1 MSGVAIIRSIL
12 ANNGNLVSAVT
23 SDKIIAGTAPINT
36 LLPVVTVTQISGIEY
51 QLIKQIGVQLV
62 SDRVQVTVLANS
74 YVQQKQLLELVRAS
88 VQSTRGTVNGFAV
101 DSIVRQIDGPDLYS
115 DDPVMYEQSIDYI
128 VRFYR

>member
-23 SDKIIAGTAPINT
+23 IDKIIAGVAPINT
-36 LLPVVTVTQISGIEY
+36 SLPVLTVTQISGIEY
-51 QLIKQIGVQLV
+51 QLIKQVGVQLV

-74 YVQQKQLLELVRAS
+74 YVQQKQLLELVRSAVS
-88 VQSTRGTVNGFAV
+88 STRGTINGFPV

>member
-23 SDKIIAGTAPINT
+23 SDKIIAGVAPINT
-36 LLPVVTVTQISGIEY
+36 SLPAVTVTQISGIEY
-51 QLIKQIGVQLV
+51 QLIKQVGVQLV
-62 SDRVQVTVLANS
+62 SDRVQVTVLATS
-74 YVQQKQLLELVRAS
+74 YVQQKQLLELIRSALPT
-88 VQSTRGTVNGFAV
+88 TRGTVNGFVV

>member
-23 SDKIIAGTAPINT
+23 SDKIIAGVAPINT
-36 LLPVVTVTQISGIEY
+36 SLPVVTVTQISGIEY
-51 QLIKQIGVQLV
+51 HLIKQVGVQLV

-74 YVQQKQLLELVRAS
+74 YVQQKQLLELVRSAVS
-88 VQSTRGTVNGFAV
+88 STRGTINGFPV

-115 DDPVMYEQSIDYI
+115 DDPVMYEQSSDYI